1 MSAAG
6 GDSLYCTA
14 GAGPGGSLEW
24 LLDEPGFSEE
34 EEGFFIL
41 MKRASIIINLWQTW
55 RGGRS
60 QLGLPGAW
68 LRRSSWLQRADV
80 CRTPRPL
87 AAAPKLTRPPHG
99 RRSCSRTSTRLS
111 HVFLTSFCP
120 RSRCTDAQAVAREAA
135 SERGCGGGGGAEAE
149 RGSRGWSARSPGSAP
164 LTLPPWIPGGGSL

>member
-1 MSAAG
+1 MWPRCRVPKQITVAVQSLQSPPLLTYCTLKVAHQECGQGQVSRVLSAAG
-6 GDSLYCTA
+6 GDRLYCTA

-41 MKRASIIINLWQTW
+41 MKRASIIINLWQRR

-60 QLGLPGAW
+60 RLGLPGAW

-87 AAAPKLTRPPHG
+87 AAAPKPTRPPHG

-111 HVFLTSFCP
+111 PHFPHKFLP
-120 RSRCTDAQAVAREAA
+120 AQ
-135 SERGCGGGGGAEAE
+135 
-149 RGSRGWSARSPGSAP
+149 P
-164 LTLPPWIPGGGSL
+164 LH